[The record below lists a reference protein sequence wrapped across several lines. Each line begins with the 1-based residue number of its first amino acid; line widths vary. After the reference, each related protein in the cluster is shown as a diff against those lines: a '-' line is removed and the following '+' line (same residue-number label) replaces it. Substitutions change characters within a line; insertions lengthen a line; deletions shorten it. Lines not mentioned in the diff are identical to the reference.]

1 MYKIT
6 FSKTALNDID
16 NIINYIFYKLNNR
29 IAALNL
35 LNSFVSSKKYI
46 IVFSKANKFN
56 EKYYKFRIKN
66 YYMFYTLD
74 EVTKTITI
82 VRVLYRKRNFQE
94 LLDLESMPKKEKNQD
109 IS

>member
-6 FSKTALNDID
+6 FTKTALKDID
-16 NIINYIFYKLNNR
+16 NIINYIFYKLNNK

-35 LNSFVSSKKYI
+35 LNSFISSRKYI
-46 IVFSKANKFN
+46 IIFPKANNFN
-56 EKYYKFRIKN
+56 DKYYKYRIKN

-94 LLDLESMPKKEKNQD
+94 ILDYESNLKQEKNQN
-109 IS
+109 